1 MRVPPTK
8 VGLTSVIA
16 RTFAVGA
23 AVVAPTVVTW
33 PAPYPYI
40 FCSALSLIAI
50 VSTAFLPPA
59 GLYLPSVV
67 ETGKNSVQLIDR
79 MTEQTYMQVSHMATY
94 TAHSMSFNETFT
106 EKRLKV

>member
-33 PAPYPYI
+33 DAPYPYI
-40 FCSALSLIAI
+40 FCSVLSLIAI

-59 GLYLPSVV
+59 GLYLPSAV
-67 ETGKNSVQLIDR
+67 ETNKNSVQLIDR
-79 MTEQTYMQVSHMATY
+79 MTEQT
-94 TAHSMSFNETFT
+94 F
-106 EKRLKV
+106 L